1 MRRREFI
8 TLATSAAIAWPLAAR
23 TQQPAKPR
31 RIAIVSPIGSAAALA
46 AAVSPT
52 GSPDWRVFFRGLAGA
67 GYVEGQNLIVE
78 RFSAEG
84 RTNIFANLAREV
96 VRGHPDLIF
105 AVGGRL
111 VLACMAAT
119 TTIPI
124 IGVTSDPIAA
134 GIVTSLAHPGGNV
147 TGVSLEAG
155 PLWGKRLEVLKET
168 VRHLSKVGFLVSEE
182 LWQSV
187 FITPVREA
195 FHRAK
200 LSLVGPPVASPLSE
214 LEYRRTLGVMTQ
226 QGIDALA
233 VSEQPEHVTYR
244 QLITG
249 LVREAKLPTIYPQ
262 RAFIIAGG
270 LMAYAIDTSEL
281 FQHAADQVSRILGGA
296 SPAELPYY
304 QATKFQ
310 LIINPKAAETLGLT
324 FPLSLLGRADEV
336 IE

>member
-31 RIAIVSPIGSAAALA
+31 RIAIVSPIGSAAA
-46 AAVSPT
+46 VSPT

-67 GYVEGQNLIVE
+67 GYVEGQSLVVE
-78 RFSAEG
+78 RYSAEG
-84 RTNIFANLAREV
+84 RTDILADLAREV

-105 AVGGRL
+105 AISGRL
-111 VLACMAAT
+111 VQMCMAAT

-168 VRHLSKVGFLVSEE
+168 VPHLSKVGFLASED

-187 FITPVREA
+187 FMAPVREA

-200 LSLVGPPVASPLSE
+200 VSLVGPPLASPLSE

-226 QGIDALA
+226 QGIDGLA
-233 VSEQPEHVTYR
+233 VSEQPEHVTNR
-244 QLITG
+244 QLITE
-249 LVREAKLPTIYPQ
+249 LVREAKLPTIYPL
-262 RAFIIAGG
+262 RYFVIAGG
-270 LMAYAIDTSEL
+270 LMAYAIDLPNFFSTPLTKS
-281 FQHAADQVSRILGGA
+281 
-296 SPAELPYY
+296 AEY
-304 QATKFQ
+304 
-310 LIINPKAAETLGLT
+310 
-324 FPLSLLGRADEV
+324 
-336 IE
+336 

>member
-31 RIAIVSPIGSAAALA
+31 RIAIVSPIGSAAAA
-46 AAVSPT
+46 SPT

-84 RTNIFANLAREV
+84 RTDIFANLASEV

-105 AVGGRL
+105 AISGRL
-111 VLACMAAT
+111 VLTFMAAT

-124 IGVTSDPIAA
+124 IGVTNDPIAA

-147 TGVSLEAG
+147 TGVSFEAG
-155 PLWGKRLEVLKET
+155 PLVGKKLEVLKET
-168 VRHLSKVGFLVSEE
+168 VPHLSKVGFLASEDA
-182 LWQSV
+182 WQSV
-187 FITPVREA
+187 FMVPVREA

-214 LEYRRTLGVMTQ
+214 LEYRRTLGAMTQ
-226 QGIDALA
+226 QGIDGLV
-233 VSEQPEHVTYR
+233 VSEQPEHVTNR
-244 QLITG
+244 QLITE
-249 LVREAKLPTIYPQ
+249 LVREAKLPTIYPL
-262 RAFIIAGG
+262 RYFVIAGG
-270 LMAYAIDTSEL
+270 LMACAIDLSEL

-296 SPAELPYY
+296 SPAELPFY

-310 LIINPKAAETLGLT
+310 LVINLKTAKTLGLT
-324 FPLSLLGRADEV
+324 FPITLLGRADEV